1 MSIAPRRIS
10 ICDIFLGDFVD
21 KNMFL
26 PYNDNMITFQSL
38 LLASE
43 SYTHDNWVYRDVC
56 VGFSRLYYI
65 LDGEAYYEENGEKV
79 KLKKGHLY
87 LTPVKGKY
95 TIYENPE
102 NKLLHTYAHIIT
114 RPAVLSFME
123 IEVKEGTLLY
133 DAVMLYRKYIH
144 EDENSLAS
152 VIQLILSCIEG
163 GQKEKTVAEKAKTY
177 LDGMED
183 FTLDMTTFSKEL
195 GYSREHITR
204 SFLAAY
210 HVTPRQYFDLGRMN
224 VALLRLMEGKRVIE
238 VSEEMRFSSPYAF
251 SKAFKKH
258 FGLSPTKYLDTIE
271 TDRMSPNSF
280 GVIHEKDQ

>member
-1 MSIAPRRIS
+1 MSRVPLGIS
-10 ICDIFLGDFVD
+10 ICDIFFGDFVD
-21 KNMFL
+21 KNIFL

-43 SYTHDNWVYRDVC
+43 SYTHDNWVYQDIC

-65 LDGEAYYEENGEKV
+65 LEGEAYYEENGKKV
-79 KLKKGHLY
+79 QLKKGHLY
-87 LTPVKGKY
+87 LTPVKRRY

-114 RPAVLSFME
+114 KPAVLSFTE
-123 IEVKEGTLLY
+123 IEVKEGTLLH

-163 GQKEKTVAEKAKTY
+163 GHKEQTVAEKAKEY
-177 LDGMED
+177 LDGMDD
-183 FTLDMTTFSKEL
+183 FVLDMTAFSKEV

-204 SFLAAY
+204 SFLSAY
-210 HVTPRQYFDLGRMN
+210 HVTPRQYFELGRMN
-224 VALLRLMEGKRVIE
+224 AALLRLMEGKRVIE

-271 TDRMSPNSF
+271 MN
-280 GVIHEKDQ
+280 KL